1 MGQVTVSN
9 PAMMIPNFF
18 KQFTLVW
25 TTLPIRVRG
34 TAIVAIPVVCLF
46 TAIAAFAGL
55 KASLVEDETWVQHTQ
70 TVRLETKGLLKAL
83 VDAETGVRGF
93 VLTQRDTFLEPYY
106 QAQFVI
112 PLYLQRLETLV
123 QDNQKQLEQLEK
135 VEQLVDENLALFAQ
149 KINLSRQ
156 LQLMD
161 IKSDRPALIK
171 LYDGLEAGK
180 ARMDLAREE
189 IDRFAK
195 TEEDL
200 LAQRLRHRD
209 FHRQVTWTVLCF
221 FGAIALLSGLVAI
234 HLFYQLETELTN
246 REIKLRT
253 TNARLETVCEQ
264 LQRFTANA
272 SHELRTPLAGVLS
285 NAQVGLMSLEDE
297 EESSEE
303 LQKRLGNIVS
313 LTKEMSRLVSDL
325 LFLAR
330 HEGIL
335 TSDNLKAVDF
345 NRLVKTLAQEWEPT
359 AQAQGL
365 TLTTKGLTEAVM
377 VQGDENLLRSA
388 IANLLS
394 NACRYTNSGGEIT
407 VHLRCNNDRVYLAV
421 TDTGRGIDAN
431 ALPHIFERFYRSHS
445 SSPQRQGF
453 GLGLAIAQQIIHIHG
468 GEIRVTSKIN
478 QGSTFTVIL
487 PT

>member
-161 IKSDRPALIK
+161 TESDRPALIK

-303 LQKRLGNIVS
+303 LQKRFGNIVS

-335 TSDNLKAVDF
+335 TSDNLKVVDF

-394 NACRYTNSGGEIT
+394 NACRYTNSGGKIT
-407 VHLRCNNDRVYLAV
+407 VHLGCNNDRVYLAV

-431 ALPHIFERFYRSHS
+431 ALPHIFERFYRTHS
-445 SSPQRQGF
+445 SLPQRQGF

>member
-9 PAMMIPNFF
+9 PAMIIPNFF

-112 PLYLQRLETLV
+112 PLYLQQLETLV

-135 VEQLVDENLALFAQ
+135 IEQLVDENLALFAQ

-161 IKSDRPALIK
+161 TESDRPALIK

-195 TEEDL
+195 TEENL

-303 LQKRLGNIVS
+303 LQKRLGNIVR

-345 NRLVKTLAQEWEPT
+345 NRLVKTLAQEWGPT

-394 NACRYTNSGGEIT
+394 NACRYTHSGGKIT
-407 VHLRCNNDRVYLAV
+407 VHLGCNNDRVYLAV

-431 ALPHIFERFYRSHS
+431 ALPHIFERFYRSHP

-453 GLGLAIAQQIIHIHG
+453 GLGLAIAQQIIHIHD